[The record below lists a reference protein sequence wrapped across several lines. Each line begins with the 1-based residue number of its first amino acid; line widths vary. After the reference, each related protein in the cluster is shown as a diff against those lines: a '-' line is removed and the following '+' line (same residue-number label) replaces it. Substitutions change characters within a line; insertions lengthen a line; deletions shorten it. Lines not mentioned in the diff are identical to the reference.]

1 MKNLS
6 KTILA
11 VLATGLLSCGLFCQ
25 QAHAVTGSVTFNGN
39 FSTNDNSNFNLATK
53 FTSFTGVTV
62 SGVPAPTGDY
72 AGSTGASATFLPFT
86 FRPSLSPSPVV
97 NEWTFTNSGN
107 VFTFDLES
115 LDPVLSSKIFL
126 SLSGMGTLKE
136 NGGNASSGLWT
147 FSGNNNRG
155 TLSFTSTSTAVPDGG
170 SAVALL
176 GIALAGIEIV
186 RRKIKA
192 A

>member
-1 MKNLS
+1 
-6 KTILA
+6 
-11 VLATGLLSCGLFCQ
+11 
-25 QAHAVTGSVTFNGN
+25 
-39 FSTNDNSNFNLATK
+39 
-53 FTSFTGVTV
+53 
-62 SGVPAPTGDY
+62 
-72 AGSTGASATFLPFT
+72 
-86 FRPSLSPSPVV
+86 
-97 NEWTFTNSGN
+97 
-107 VFTFDLES
+107 
-115 LDPVLSSKIFL
+115 
-126 SLSGMGTLKE
+126 MGTLKE